1 MWRHL
6 STYVHLCNKDSVTLS
21 LLINFL
27 TFYAMLRTFLKKNLE
42 KSSKYVRN
50 LVSFFAFSTLS
61 VTLSDRLESA
71 LLHFASSVFLREH
84 LLGLTLL
91 IKDYAIFGKIWP
103 KTIILPQIM
112 KARSNLSD
120 LAKSSVK
127 V

>member
-1 MWRHL
+1 MAPSH
-6 STYVHLCNKDSVTLS
+6 YIYLCNKDSVTLS

-27 TFYAMLRTFLKKNLE
+27 TFYAMLETFLKKDLE

-91 IKDYAIFGKIWP
+91 IKDYAIFGRNWP
-103 KTIILPQIM
+103 QTIILPYFTSNYESTVKICQI
-112 KARSNLSD
+112 
-120 LAKSSVK
+120 
-127 V
+127 